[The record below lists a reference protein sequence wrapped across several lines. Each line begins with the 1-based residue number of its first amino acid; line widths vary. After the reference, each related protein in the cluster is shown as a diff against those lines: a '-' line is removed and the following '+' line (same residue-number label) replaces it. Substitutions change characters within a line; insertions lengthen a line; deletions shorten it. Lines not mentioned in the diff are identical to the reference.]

1 VVQRRTGRRAVLQRH
16 PPPGSPGGGGVGA
29 RLANGLCAAGLAAN
43 TVAPL
48 FLTAATPSLLKHH
61 VVLLEALTTSP
72 ISLVTGG
79 ALASVGRAPLFLVV
93 LAPLCGVLLTDV
105 FFWWAGRRW
114 GERLVAAYTSKRP
127 RSRRWIE
134 RADGWV
140 VRHGVRTV
148 AAAYFLPIP
157 NPFLY
162 LSCGTAGMPL
172 LVFVIGD
179 AIGTLLWTGLLIS
192 LGWGLGTSAVE
203 VVDQINHYELRIT
216 IAVVIGLVVVSQ
228 VRRRRATAAAR

>member
-1 VVQRRTGRRAVLQRH
+1 M
-16 PPPGSPGGGGVGA
+16 
-29 RLANGLCAAGLAAN
+29 
-43 TVAPL
+43 
-48 FLTAATPSLLKHH
+48 
-61 VVLLEALTTSP
+61 
-72 ISLVTGG
+72 
-79 ALASVGRAPLFLVV
+79 GRAPLILVV

-114 GERLVAAYTSKRP
+114 GERLVAAYTARRP

-134 RADGWV
+134 RADRWV

-162 LSCGTAGMPL
+162 LSCGIAGMPL

-179 AIGTLLWTGLLIS
+179 ALGTLLWTGLLVG
-192 LGWGLGTSAVE
+192 LGWGLGKDAVD
-203 VVDQINHYELRIT
+203 VVDQVDHYELRIT
-216 IAVVIGLVVVSQ
+216 IAVVIGLVVLSL

>member
-1 VVQRRTGRRAVLQRH
+1 VVQRRPRRDAVLQRH
-16 PPPGSPGGGGVGA
+16 PSPQPLGGPVGA
-29 RLANGLCAAGLAAN
+29 RLANGLCAAGLTAN

-79 ALASVGRAPLFLVV
+79 ALASVGRAPLLLVV

-140 VRHGVRTV
+140 ARHGVRTV

-162 LSCGTAGMPL
+162 LSCGIAGMPL

-179 AIGTLLWTGLLIS
+179 AIGTLLWTGLLVG
-192 LGWGLGTSAVE
+192 LGWGLGKDAVD
-203 VVDQINHYELRIT
+203 VVDQVDHYELRIT
-216 IAVVIGLVVVSQ
+216 VAIVVGLVVLSL